1 MLYRFKHDKFNDPKI
16 FEDNRLR
23 PRSYFIPFS
32 SREACDKCDYLNE
45 RSSSDCVQVL
55 SGEWDFVYY
64 SKIGDMPDKIDF
76 TISRPTRSRSLPA
89 GSIRGTKAPTT

>member
-55 SGEWDFVYY
+55 SGE
-64 SKIGDMPDKIDF
+64 
-76 TISRPTRSRSLPA
+76 
-89 GSIRGTKAPTT
+89 